1 MGPRC
6 LCLCVVDM
14 LGTAVALRLLIHAAS
29 CYRGPSARSVLHVGG
44 MGCRP
49 PSPAWT
55 APFYVSQVCVLVC
68 LYCELWFRDVYRVHT
83 TGACVPSV
91 SGTLCVH
98 TQVTSPHAQPV
109 CLSTS
114 GCLARTAQGLGKL
127 CPWSGVP
134 WGAPQ
139 ADLLPCSRD
148 LCLTTPPLRIF
159 PRDLPGLHELI
170 GTRFSATR
178 DVLGNSYL

>member
-1 MGPRC
+1 MQQVVTEAPLHALFSMLGGWDVDPRLRPGPPPSMCPRC
-6 LCLCVVDM
+6 VFLCVCIVSF
-14 LGTAVALRLLIHAAS
+14 GFGACSECTPQV
-29 CYRGPSARSVLHVGG
+29 PV
-44 MGCRP
+44 
-49 PSPAWT
+49 SP
-55 APFYVSQVCVLVC
+55 VC
-68 LYCELWFRDVYRVHT
+68 L
-83 TGACVPSV
+83 G
-91 SGTLCVH
+91 LCVH
-98 TQVTSPHAQPV
+98 TRVTSPHAQPV

-139 ADLLPCSRD
+139 PDLLPCSRD

-159 PRDLPGLHELI
+159 PRDLPGLLELI